1 MDWIQPAAFIA
12 GAVAIVGWFVAS
24 WLRLYET
31 QRENRRSTY
40 TKVLSPAANC
50 IAQLRHACDSN
61 RGAWSATQHA
71 AFEKCYIELV
81 AAEGEVDLIGKS
93 KVSWSAAYL
102 RKTLQDVRHLPD
114 DGAPP
119 GEEDT
124 ARFQE
129 QVRDLYELSLE
140 ARDGFLLTARRSL
153 EAWPVRRWRDRHETG
168 RKEQVTRIGEQ
179 TRAEAARIR
188 AAQARR
194 SDANKARAGV
204 DIPTQAP

>member
-81 AAEGEVDLIGKS
+81 AAEGEVELIGKS
-93 KVSWSAAYL
+93 KVAWSAAYL
-102 RKTLQDVRHLPD
+102 RKLFRMCATFRTTGHHPVKKTQPASRN
-114 DGAPP
+114 
-119 GEEDT
+119 
-124 ARFQE
+124 RF
-129 QVRDLYELSLE
+129 
-140 ARDGFLLTARRSL
+140 
-153 EAWPVRRWRDRHETG
+153 ETS
-168 RKEQVTRIGEQ
+168 T
-179 TRAEAARIR
+179 
-188 AAQARR
+188 
-194 SDANKARAGV
+194 S
-204 DIPTQAP
+204 